1 MDNSKDIVRFEIPE
15 DINREQLFGTLD
27 ANIKQVEKAT
37 GTSIVMRDDGLF
49 IKGTENLKA
58 ANIIN
63 RMVENLRVEPEIDA
77 RRVNY
82 LIDLEQKGESFDARE
97 QVNDVICYTH
107 RGKPLRPKTKG
118 QKRYIDTIR
127 RNDMV
132 FGIGPAGTGK
142 TYLACA
148 LAANALKNKEVE
160 RIILARPAVEAG
172 ESLGFLPGDLQDKV
186 DPYLRPLYDAIFEIV
201 GQETAARLK
210 ESGVI
215 EVVPLAYMRGRTLD
229 NSFIIL
235 DEAQNTTR
243 EQMKMFLTRMGF
255 NSKVVVTGDITQID
269 LPKGAGSGLVE
280 AKRVLTGVEGVEF
293 SYLTEVD
300 VVRHELVKRIIKA
313 YSDYEDS
320 NNSGTNVRRGGSKR

>member
-82 LIDLEQKGESFDARE
+82 LIDLEQKGESFDASE

-186 DPYLRPLYDAIFEIV
+186 DPYLRPIYDALYDLLGRDNAL
-201 GQETAARLK
+201 RLK
-210 ESGVI
+210 EREVI

-229 NSFIIL
+229 NAFIIL
-235 DEAQNTTR
+235 DEAQNTTC

-255 NSKVVVTGDITQID
+255 GSKIVVTGDVTQID
-269 LPKGAGSGLVE
+269 LPEGKRSGLVDAE
-280 AKRVLTGVEGVEF
+280 RVLKGVKGIEF
-293 SYLTEVD
+293 CYLREMD
-300 VVRHELVKRIIKA
+300 VVRHEMVKRVISA
-313 YSDYEDS
+313 YDRYY
-320 NNSGTNVRRGGSKR
+320 NHKPKRDE